1 MTAPRVLLCRLFE
14 RTSAKGTR
22 YSSGRLGSAKLLAF
36 EATDVP
42 EDQGYGAD
50 VLWNVFTQ
58 GYQDSA
64 QHREA
69 PTRGREQIDELASRF
84 RPDTKVDL

>member
-1 MTAPRVLLCRLFE
+1 MTAPRVLLSRLFE

-22 YSSGRLGSAKLLAF
+22 YFSGRLGSAKLLAF

-50 VLWNVFTQ
+50 VLWNVFMQ
-58 GYQDSA
+58 GYQDGA
-64 QHREA
+64 QRRDADQRAGTHRRA
-69 PTRGREQIDELASRF
+69 SLAIP
-84 RPDTKVDL
+84 PDTKVDL